1 MKDKYSIAQRN
12 RVVEE
17 NLCCIDTVLR
27 RHGGWV
33 RQTRPEYD
41 DLYQNLA
48 LCLILSAASD
58 DFSFGPSRPYLYR
71 QLQEELRKNQEE
83 SRAEQEEYRDSEG
96 VGIHRESSL

>member
-17 NLCCIDTVLR
+17 NLCSIAPVLR
-27 RHGGWV
+27 LHGEWV
-33 RQTRPEYD
+33 RQTRLESH

-48 LCLILSAASD
+48 LCLILSVEEYES
-58 DFSFGPSRPYLYR
+58 SLGPLRPYLYR
-71 QLQEELRKNQEE
+71 KLREELRNIPKPYRLEE
-83 SRAEQEEYRDSEG
+83 TYDSER